1 MKVFVGACH
10 EAMQL
15 KDFLCDLMKQAH
27 VLSCV
32 LQNTMASSVLSLM
45 MNILPK

>member
-10 EAMQL
+10 EAVQL
-15 KDFLCDLMKQAH
+15 KDFLCDWMKHVQ
-27 VLSCV
+27 VLSCA
-32 LQNTMASSVLSLM
+32 LQNTMASSVLSSM